1 MLNYTLLL
9 HGLRTTGEG
18 LPGALLRDLLD
29 AVDRGA
35 KGAVRLRLEGRSWAK
50 GGYPPAWVTEAAAFE
65 MAGFHTGTPG
75 VELRFRTLAEALPGR
90 FAQEDLFPPV

>member
-9 HGLRTTGEG
+9 HGLRSTGEG

-35 KGAVRLRLEGRSWAK
+35 KGAVRLRLEGRSSAK
-50 GGYPPAWVTEAAAFE
+50 GGLSPRVGERCRRVPHDRLSSRHA
-65 MAGFHTGTPG
+65 
-75 VELRFRTLAEALPGR
+75 RR
-90 FAQEDLFPPV
+90 

>member
-9 HGLRTTGEG
+9 HGLRVTGEG

-35 KGAVRLRLEGRSWAK
+35 KGAVRLRL
-50 GGYPPAWVTEAAAFE
+50 
-65 MAGFHTGTPG
+65 
-75 VELRFRTLAEALPGR
+75 
-90 FAQEDLFPPV
+90 